1 MRKKI
6 IHAAKAEAELI
17 RVKKIVRAEKKK
29 VKKFKG
35 DKLARANMKLAI
47 KTLEAG
53 VEAIEKLR
61 ATAEM
66 MEVSREV
73 SARPC

>member
-6 IHAAKAEAELI
+6 IQAAQAEAELI

-53 VEAIEKLR
+53 VEAIQKLR
-61 ATAEM
+61 VTAET

>member
-1 MRKKI
+1 MRRKI

-29 VKKFKG
+29 IKKFKG

-53 VEAIEKLR
+53 VVAIEKLR

-66 MEVSREV
+66 RSLPRV
-73 SARPC
+73 SARLC